1 MHQFLITLIITLKLY
16 ISDERETV
24 GRQRSMSNDQN
35 RKNSGNSVGT
45 APNNQGPPQ
54 VQQYFG
60 ASKELPGKYSMS
72 QKV

>member
-1 MHQFLITLIITLKLY
+1 MFDNLSHCLKLC

-35 RKNSGNSVGT
+35 RKNSGNGVGT
-45 APNNQGPPQ
+45 APNNQAPPQ

-60 ASKELPGKYSMS
+60 ASKELPGKYSMT
-72 QKV
+72 

>member
-1 MHQFLITLIITLKLY
+1 MHQFLIALIITSKLY
-16 ISDERETV
+16 ILDERETV

-35 RKNSGNSVGT
+35 RKNSGNSVGA
-45 APNNQGPPQ
+45 APNNQAPPQ

-60 ASKELPGKYSMS
+60 ASKELPGKYSMF

>member
-1 MHQFLITLIITLKLY
+1 MNPFLDNYNDYLKIY

-45 APNNQGPPQ
+45 APNTQAPPQ

-72 QKV
+72 